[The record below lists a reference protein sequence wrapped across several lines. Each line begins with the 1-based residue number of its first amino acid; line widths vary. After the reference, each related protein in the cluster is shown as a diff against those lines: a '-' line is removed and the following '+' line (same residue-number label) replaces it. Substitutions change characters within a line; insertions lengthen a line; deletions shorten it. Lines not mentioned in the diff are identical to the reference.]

1 MPGDCVCP
9 QCKASNQLYFTGKRV
24 ARGVVWLSD
33 NLIPDYQRELFPIAS
48 CHRCGFSPRVL
59 SCEVLPRK
67 TYSLP
72 VIEHFIQK
80 YVPVDAEGH
89 SLRQVVGATE
99 GDRPHFSTLHR
110 WLAGLGE
117 RVLDRLYQPKPA
129 KIKSDSG
136 RLGSSTL
143 IPTAALFAETEK
155 KLSRSIDELW
165 QKNFC
170 ITDWKYKSIKRY
182 DQLLACLKLIFMAFS
197 LFTDSSQPQPLTKWN
212 AWLIDYFHVAA
223 WYFPTGLCGTS
234 IQHHNQHQNDVK
246 DVKHLNPETPYDSR
260 SPPNRL
266 LEI

>member
-1 MPGDCVCP
+1 M
-9 QCKASNQLYFTGKRV
+9 YFTKKWV
-24 ARGVVWLSD
+24 ERGVVWLSD
-33 NLIPDYQRELFPIAS
+33 KQIPCYQRELFPVAS
-48 CHRCGFSPRVL
+48 CHSCGFSSRVL

-72 VIEHFIQK
+72 VIEHFIKK
-80 YVPVDAEGH
+80 YVPENAEGH
-89 SLRQVVGATE
+89 SLRQVVSKTE
-99 GDRPHFSTLHR
+99 GDLPHFSTLHR

-117 RVLDRLYQPKPA
+117 RVLDRLCQSEST
-129 KIKSDSG
+129 KIKSNPDSI
-136 RLGSSTL
+136 RSSIW

-155 KLSRSIDELW
+155 KLSRSMDELW

-170 ITDWKYKSIKRY
+170 IPDWKYRSIKRY

-197 LFTDSSQPQPLTKWN
+197 LFTDSSQPLTKWN
-212 AWLIDYFHVAA
+212 TWLIDRFHVAA
-223 WYFPTGLCGTS
+223 WYFPTGLRGTS

-246 DVKHLNPETPYDSR
+246 EVKHLKRETSHAPR